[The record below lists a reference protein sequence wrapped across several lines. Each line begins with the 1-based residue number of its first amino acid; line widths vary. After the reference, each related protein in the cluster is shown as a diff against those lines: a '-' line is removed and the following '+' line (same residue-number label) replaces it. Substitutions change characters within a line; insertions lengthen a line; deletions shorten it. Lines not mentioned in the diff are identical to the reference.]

1 MHMLF
6 GRIFL
11 LLNALVALSLGGWAV
26 LQTDFSAYGITA
38 DGPGLIEVRTA
49 LGGAWLTFGV
59 LWLAGAIGRR
69 VRTGMAQLAGFYAIT
84 AVCRFLAMQ
93 AGGGTQMSLMFL
105 VFEIAVFSIA
115 SWMYFVTLAP
125 ADRRIFGSK
134 RG

>member
-1 MHMLF
+1 MLF

-11 LLNALVALSLGGWAV
+11 LLNALIALGLGGWSV
-26 LQTDFSAYGITA
+26 LQADFSAYGITA

-49 LGGAWLTFGV
+49 LGGAWLTFGL
-59 LWLAGAIGRR
+59 LWLAGAVGRR
-69 VRTGMAQLAGFYAIT
+69 VRTGMAQLATFYGIT

-93 AGGGTQMSLMFL
+93 AGGGTQTTLIFL
-105 VFEIAVFSIA
+105 VFEITVFSIA

>member
-1 MHMLF
+1 MLF

-11 LLNALVALSLGGWAV
+11 LLNALVAIGLGGWAV
-26 LQTDFSAYGITA
+26 LQTDFSAYGIAA
-38 DGPGLIEVRTA
+38 DAAGLIELRAA

-59 LWLAGAIGRR
+59 LWFAGASGRR
-69 VRTGMAQLAGFYAIT
+69 VRTGMALLATFYGIT

-93 AGGGTQMSLMFL
+93 AGGGAQTTLIFL

-134 RG
+134 R

>member
-1 MHMLF
+1 MLF

-11 LLNALVALSLGGWAV
+11 LLNALVAIGLGGWAV
-26 LQTDFSAYGITA
+26 LQTDFSAFGIST
-38 DGPGLIEVRTA
+38 DGAGLIEVRTA

-59 LWLAGAIGRR
+59 LWFAGALGRR
-69 VRTGMAQLAGFYAIT
+69 VRTGMAQLAGFYVVT

-93 AGGGTQMSLMFL
+93 TGGGTQTTLLFL
-105 VFEIAVFSIA
+105 VFEIAVFAIA

>member
-1 MHMLF
+1 MLF

-11 LLNALVALSLGGWAV
+11 LLNALVAIGLGGWAV

-38 DGPGLIEVRTA
+38 DAAGLIELRAA

-59 LWLAGAIGRR
+59 LWFAGALGRR
-69 VRTGMAQLAGFYAIT
+69 VRTGMAQLAGFYVIT
-84 AVCRFLAMQ
+84 ASCRFFAMQ
-93 AGGGTQMSLMFL
+93 AGGGTQTTLLFL

-115 SWMYFVTLAP
+115 GWLYSVTLAP

-134 RG
+134 RR

>member
-1 MHMLF
+1 MLF

-11 LLNALVALSLGGWAV
+11 LLNALIAIGLGGWAV

-38 DGPGLIEVRTA
+38 DGAGMIEVRTA
-49 LGGAWLTFGV
+49 LGGAWLTFGL
-59 LWLAGAIGRR
+59 LWFAGALGRR
-69 VRTGMAQLAGFYAIT
+69 VRTGMAQLAGFYAVT

-93 AGGGTQMSLMFL
+93 AGGGTQATLLFL
-105 VFEIAVFSIA
+105 VFEISVFAIA

>member
-1 MHMLF
+1 MLF

-11 LLNALVALSLGGWAV
+11 LLNALIAIGLGGWAV

-38 DGPGLIEVRTA
+38 DGAGMIEVRTA
-49 LGGAWLTFGV
+49 LGGAWLTFGL
-59 LWLAGAIGRR
+59 LWFAGALGRR
-69 VRTGMAQLAGFYAIT
+69 VRTGIAQLAGFYAVT

-93 AGGGTQMSLMFL
+93 AGGGTHATLLFL
-105 VFEIAVFSIA
+105 VFEISVFAIA